1 MNISNLDKAI
11 GLHKKIKYWKTL
23 LEQIDKGNFLYFSIS
38 KEITKT
44 EKEVIKGIVRNN
56 IETKIKKAQNQ
67 ILGL

>member
-23 LEQIDKGNFLYFSIS
+23 LKQIDKVNFLYFSIA

-44 EKEVIKGIVRNN
+44 EKAVIKGIIKNN
-56 IETKIKKAQNQ
+56 IETKIKKTQNQ